1 LPSSLTYLLHP
12 TDYLFS
18 SFTQLPFSF
27 SLISSSHTFCLTCY
41 VAFPQHIPS
50 PHFLLPYWRQPYTF
64 TFLLGQCLY
73 RQRELVIAFHSCSGL
88 LTLWFSDFY
97 FFSFLPHKPPRSL
110 PSSTSLY
117 LPFHLSLYIF
127 PTSHLN
133 VSSP

>member
-18 SFTQLPFSF
+18 SFTQLPFPF

-64 TFLLGQCLY
+64 SFLLGQCLY
-73 RQRELVIAFHSCSGL
+73 RQRELVIALHSCSGL

-97 FFSFLPHKPPRSL
+97 FFSFLPTNLHALCLPLHPFIFLFTFPYTSSL
-110 PSSTSLY
+110 PL
-117 LPFHLSLYIF
+117 I
-127 PTSHLN
+127 
-133 VSSP
+133 